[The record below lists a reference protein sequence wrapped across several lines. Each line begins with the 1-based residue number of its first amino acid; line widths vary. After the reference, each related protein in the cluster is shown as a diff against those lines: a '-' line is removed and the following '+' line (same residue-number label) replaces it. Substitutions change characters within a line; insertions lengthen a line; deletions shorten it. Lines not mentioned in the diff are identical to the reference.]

1 MRHHGGV
8 ADNKRLRALFVFLP
22 AATPRPMG

>member
-1 MRHHGGV
+1 VRHHGGI

-22 AATPRPMG
+22 AETTRPMG